1 MTFNPWLP
9 DEWQEIRFRL
19 RWRGNSVQVAV
30 GHAEATFTLN
40 DPEGV
45 TEQIVVGAETVTLVS
60 NRPATVR
67 LSDVE
72 PTSQT
77 FG

>member
-1 MTFNPWLP
+1 
-9 DEWQEIRFRL
+9 
-19 RWRGNSVQVAV
+19 VQVAV